1 MITKRTFLK
10 GAASLPLAGVLGGTA
25 AAAGTKLTGATYL
38 TPNYASIM
46 WGFKGFVDRLQEG
59 GSEVVFYDSG
69 TLLGAA
75 ELVSGLRSGVID
87 FMFHTTSYINRSF
100 PILGITGLPYVVD
113 ALYRN
118 PERLAV
124 GSPLFKLIQEEIA
137 KQNLHLL
144 SLGGGI
150 LQPDYLWSDTAKIDT
165 LEGVSGK
172 RIRVAGLDASTAME
186 KLGAAVVSLPSSEL
200 YLAIQRGTIDGI
212 VANAVTIDGRKLQ
225 EQTKT
230 AFKLPISANAQGLFV
245 LKSRWDALDEGTRNA
260 VDSAAQWY
268 DQNAA
273 RHINEDDI
281 PNVWPAFEKEGLTV
295 VEPSAEQMQQF
306 RSVCEPIWETWKTEV
321 GEEVGT
327 RALQLALGEGS
338 E

>member
-10 GAASLPLAGVLGGTA
+10 GAASLPLAGVFGKA
-25 AAAGTKLTGATYL
+25 AFAAGPGLTGATYL

-46 WGFKGFVDRLQEG
+46 WGFNGFVDRLKES

-87 FMFHTTSYINRSF
+87 FMLHTTSYISRTF

-118 PERLAV
+118 PERLAA
-124 GSPLFKLIQEEIA
+124 GSPLFTLIQDEVA
-137 KQNLHLL
+137 KQNLQLL

-150 LQPDYLWSDTAKIDT
+150 LQPDYLWSDKARIDT
-165 LEGVSGK
+165 LEGISGK

-186 KLGAAVVSLPSSEL
+186 DLGAAVVSLPSSEL

-225 EQTKT
+225 EQTKM

-245 LKSRWDALDEGTRNA
+245 LKSKWDGLDADTKSA
-260 VDSAAQWY
+260 VESAAQWY

-281 PNVWPAFEKEGLTV
+281 PNLWPAFEAEGLTV

-306 RSVCEPIWETWKTEV
+306 RTVCEPIWETWKAEV
-321 GEEVGT
+321 GEEIGT
-327 RALQLALGEGS
+327 RALQLALGEGA